1 MDWADRVALDA
12 ARLIPTQRRVVDFAK
27 RIDEKFG
34 PPEARGRIGFS
45 SSAFLDHL
53 DKVLS
58 SVSENAARDALVLTN
73 AYVQRSALETLSLSS
88 ELNTYL
94 ESTLAPRYQV
104 VRDYVKTSGHLST
117 MSVDAYIKR
126 ARDILSEVTSIEKT
140 LPSPAQDGFV
150 ILVESGLQHLEAF
163 YELALGLEKITWEA
177 ESSRAAE
184 EARTVEN
191 EARKVTDAQ
200 MKKLSWHS
208 AFAAYSNL
216 WVAIAA
222 LIVGIIMGVV
232 TIAVMDKDQVGR
244 LRPYIGLSS
253 GHASKPPSPAAQV
266 AKPAVS

>member
-1 MDWADRVALDA
+1 VA
-12 ARLIPTQRRVVDFAK
+12 DFAK

-104 VRDYVKTSGHLST
+104 VRDYVKTS
-117 MSVDAYIKR
+117 
-126 ARDILSEVTSIEKT
+126 IEKT

-150 ILVESGLQHLEAF
+150 ILVESGLQHLEAL